1 MASKPLEFLAYE
13 PQSLP
18 QRHRQYS
25 TFEEDGRA
33 SPALPI
39 QPTIEG
45 QIEAETPEV
54 SQLSTQQHIESCDPQ
69 GSPTKMA
76 PLTKAEVLVLSR
88 LANRNAEAY
97 RPGSKT
103 GFWSHLQEDF
113 AKETGKQH
121 KSLHQVLRQ
130 KTERR
135 RAYLDSLGTGQTD
148 SESELTVQIDNWID
162 VVGEEERLN
171 KERSEAANT
180 VLTSSQRA
188 QDIRDSLSVALA
200 AKRKYQRNPPKSRDK
215 SIGSAGALRL

>member
-1 MASKPLEFLAYE
+1 MSCGYDLLRELLYMDCKCSGRPSVGGEKVTPTTAGEVPEDLAVAHGTSNCV
-13 PQSLP
+13 PTAGIQS
-18 QRHRQYS
+18 
-25 TFEEDGRA
+25 RA

-54 SQLSTQQHIESCDPQ
+54 SQLSTQQHIESCNPQ

-76 PLTKAEVLVLSR
+76 PLMKAEVLVLFQ
-88 LANRNAEAY
+88 LANRNAEVY

-121 KSLHQVLRQ
+121 KSLHRVLRRE
-130 KTERR
+130 TERR
-135 RAYLDSLGTGQTD
+135 RAYLDSLRTGQTD

-162 VVGEEERLN
+162 VVVGAGYPRLTLCSHCSKEEIPE
-171 KERSEAANT
+171 E
-180 VLTSSQRA
+180 SS
-188 QDIRDSLSVALA
+188 
-200 AKRKYQRNPPKSRDK
+200 KKS
-215 SIGSAGALRL
+215 